1 MTKHNLEYPNFYARL
16 YALLT
21 PSALAGAQRATFADE
36 LSTFLSSSGLPAYLL
51 CAFAKR
57 LARLALVAPPAAAAL
72 ALGLI
77 FNMLHRHPAARV
89 LVHRDEQHSADEQAD
104 VANGDAADGADAR
117 GGGEHAA
124 LLAAAAA
131 ADTFLESEEE
141 PEKCGALSSCLWEV
155 DSLRSHCCPTVAS
168 IASLFNSPMTAATT
182 KVDLEPLGAL
192 TYAALGQLET
202 RKRLRTAP
210 VAMRP
215 PLGLLAAPPDHAATL
230 GAGLGAWRP

>member
-1 MTKHNLEYPNFYARL
+1 MTLVV
-16 YALLT
+16 AL
-21 PSALAGAQRATFADE
+21 R
-36 LSTFLSSSGLPAYLL
+36 GLPYAGG
-51 CAFAKR
+51 CGFGFAHGCR
-57 LARLALVAPPAAAAL
+57 
-72 ALGLI
+72 GS
-77 FNMLHRHPAARV
+77 AAR
-89 LVHRDEQHSADEQAD
+89 RRYSRTK
-104 VANGDAADGADAR
+104 AA
-117 GGGEHAA
+117 
-124 LLAAAAA
+124 
-131 ADTFLESEEE
+131 
-141 PEKCGALSSCLWEV
+141 EKCGALSSCLWEV